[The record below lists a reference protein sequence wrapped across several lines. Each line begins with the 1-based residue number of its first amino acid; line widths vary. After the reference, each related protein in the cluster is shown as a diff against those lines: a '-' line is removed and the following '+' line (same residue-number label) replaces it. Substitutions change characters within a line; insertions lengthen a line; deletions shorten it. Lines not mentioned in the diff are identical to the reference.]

1 VRLEQAG
8 CTISLKS
15 QFCIDRISIV
25 GFVYG
30 AKGQSLDSAKVIK
43 ILEWKPCTDV
53 SKARAFIGVCVYY
66 RIWIKDFSVIT
77 ELIYYLFK
85 KGVPWN

>member
-1 VRLEQAG
+1 MRLEQAG

-66 RIWIKDFSVIT
+66 RIWIKDFFIVT

-85 KGVPWN
+85 KGVPWS